1 MKCNIKNP
9 DIVDFAILIP
19 LSYLSVASFLTSPS
33 AWYERRASMWILFI
47 IIYVICRIF
56 HNHANFVKVVNLI
69 TTILA
74 FALSGWG
81 LLSFGFHAMDIYSAG
96 FDDLYNF
103 RHLFHP
109 FGILNNAW
117 AEVLIL
123 LIPATSYMPRKAR
136 FLAFIMITAGIILTF
151 SKGAYIA
158 LTFIVT
164 VAYFIKVR
172 KGENTAALKLASVC
186 GLTIIILLLV
196 FFPSFLQW
204 FTALSEFHSGSNE
217 WRLAAIEKLSHN
229 LSNISTFGYGIGQ
242 YCEFGIISG
251 LPDYV
256 WHPISVM
263 PNILNRWLIE
273 YGYIGTA
280 VCILSISVVVYDLYK
295 CNNYLLLS
303 IIIALLIK
311 NMTASYMSWPPFI
324 PIFLA
329 IYLGMTKH
337 RGTATS
343 RFLQVVFIICIFTP
357 FLFLSI
363 SMIDSQLI
371 KRDDSN
377 SDLSC
382 KRTQLDA
389 TSYAMRHYLEILSSK
404 EYMDHRNDTLQK
416 YESQYEDYLKHDYF
430 YPIFKKSAHFPSSSV
445 MIRNVDLLE
454 GNYYWKFISGNE
466 SLSQGNKPMGF
477 KYLLDAYIQ
486 NPALLSTYE
495 SHNIFDQYPE
505 LRTYIIKAV
514 NSRLKMSDSAKQLA
528 RYGAIL
534 HHCGYQ
540 SADSILTLAL
550 KKSPSLVIPW
560 LLVGKNLQYN
570 FLKYGIQDNRLIDNR
585 KTLSLFNLMLDDYRN
600 FYYHRYGKQL
610 QVHY

>member
-47 IIYVICRIF
+47 TIYVICRIF
-56 HNHANFVKVVNLI
+56 HNHANFVKVIHPI

-81 LLSFGFHAMDIYSAG
+81 LLSFCFHAMDVYSAG

-123 LIPATSYMPRKAR
+123 LIPATSYMPHKAR

-151 SKGAYIA
+151 SKGAYVA
-158 LTFIVT
+158 LMFIVT
-164 VAYFIKVR
+164 VAYFIKNR
-172 KGENTAALKLASVC
+172 KKENTAALKLASVC
-186 GLTIIILLLV
+186 GLTIIVLLIV

-204 FTALSEFHSGSNE
+204 SAALSEFHSGSNE
-217 WRLAAIEKLSHN
+217 WRLDAIGKLSHN

-242 YCEFGIISG
+242 SCEFDIISG
-251 LPDYV
+251 SPDSV

-263 PNILNRWLIE
+263 PNILNRLLIE

-280 VCILSISVVVYDLYK
+280 VCIFSISIVVYDLYK
-295 CNNYLLLS
+295 YHSYLLLS
-303 IIIALLIK
+303 VIIAFLIK
-311 NMTASYMSWPPFI
+311 NMTASYLSWSPFI
-324 PIFLA
+324 PFFLA

-337 RGTATS
+337 RGTAKS
-343 RFLQVVFIICIFTP
+343 RFLQTLFIICIFIP
-357 FLFLSI
+357 FLFLSM
-363 SMIDSQLI
+363 SVIDSQLI
-371 KRDDSN
+371 KRDNSN
-377 SDLSC
+377 SDIYY

-389 TSYAMRHYLEILSSK
+389 TANAIRHYIEFLSSK
-404 EYMDHRNDTLQK
+404 EYTGHRNETLKK
-416 YESQYEDYLKHDYF
+416 YETQHKYCLERDCY
-430 YPIFKKSAHFPSSSV
+430 YPIFWAYEHFQSSSV
-445 MIRNVDLLE
+445 MIGNVDFLE
-454 GNYYWKFISGNE
+454 SNCYWKFISGNE
-466 SLSQGNKPMGF
+466 SLSQGNKTMGF

-495 SHNIFDQYPE
+495 SHNILDQYPE
-505 LRTYIIKAV
+505 LRTYIIKSV

-550 KKSPSLVIPW
+550 KKSPSLVTPW
-560 LLVGKNLQYN
+560 LLIGKNLQYN

-585 KTLSLFNLMLDDYRN
+585 ETLSLFNLMLDDYRN
-600 FYYHRYGKQL
+600 FYFHRYGKQL
-610 QVHY
+610 HVHY